1 MPKPLVAIKFF
12 SGDYMDNILLDALT
26 KIAEGTYPCT
36 SQEAFIFTDIA
47 QNIAREAVEKF
58 NSAAQSGPTN
68 TARQCATQ
76 ICPKCGNVVMRDT
89 KVGYYNCL
97 LSTCG
102 WSGKLLPY

>member
-58 NSAAQSGPTN
+58 NSSLAPTN
-68 TARQCATQ
+68 KQMVGEAPQ
-76 ICPKCGNVVMRDT
+76 IKPCSRIEWCDFVRFEGACEKEGCDVYDPA
-89 KVGYYNCL
+89 
-97 LSTCG
+97 
-102 WSGKLLPY
+102 